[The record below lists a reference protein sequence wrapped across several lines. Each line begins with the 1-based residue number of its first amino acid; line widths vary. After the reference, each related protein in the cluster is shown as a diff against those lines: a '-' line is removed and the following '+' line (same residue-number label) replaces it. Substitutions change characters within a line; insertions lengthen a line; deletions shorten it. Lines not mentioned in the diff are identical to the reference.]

1 MNRRRILQY
10 AGIAGGLAVVLGVAT
25 AAFISLKTPLALPTQ
40 SEPSARCTPQPCA
53 NVRGYI
59 LWVSDVKTE
68 AGLVTMQVRFENS
81 SAATHADPADITLL
95 DSQKNDNQAVFD
107 AAGCTHWPR
116 TEFNGGA
123 SFGPVPMCFRPSNT
137 SPPLGVRW
145 TPDFGP
151 FCCET
156 VIALE

>member
-1 MNRRRILQY
+1 MNKRRVFQY
-10 AGIAGGLAVVLGVAT
+10 AAIAGGLAVVFGVAA
-25 AAFISLKTPLALPTQ
+25 AAFVSLKVPLALPTQ
-40 SEPSARCTPQPCA
+40 SETSASCAPQPCA

-59 LWVSDVKTE
+59 LWVSDVKID

-81 SAATHADPADITLL
+81 SAATHADPADLSLL
-95 DSQKNDNQAVFD
+95 DSQKDDHQAVFD

-123 SFGPVPMCFRPSNT
+123 GFGPVPLCFRSGST
-137 SPPLGVRW
+137 SPPLGLRW

-156 VIALE
+156 VIRLE